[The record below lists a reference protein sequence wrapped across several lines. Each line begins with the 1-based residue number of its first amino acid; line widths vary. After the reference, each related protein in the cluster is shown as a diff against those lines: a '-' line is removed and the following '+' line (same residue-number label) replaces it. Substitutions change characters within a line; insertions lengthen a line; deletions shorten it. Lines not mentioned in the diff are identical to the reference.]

1 MNRTLELCADDY
13 GQSAAI
19 NAGILKLVNRPPAD
33 KRLSAVSCLVNMPAW
48 DKAAAQALLAQ
59 RRKVGAGLHFNLTE
73 GRPLS
78 KALLAQW
85 PQMPTLQQLITW
97 AHLRKLP
104 VEAIRDEWQAQLQAF
119 EKAYGRPPAHIDG
132 HQHVHHLPQVRDL
145 LLEVLAQK
153 PGIPVRHTGR
163 VSGPGF
169 AVKRLLI
176 EGTGG
181 RELGRQLETQG
192 RAANTHLLGVYDF
205 QGTRYRTWMQA
216 WLKGLPSRGGLIF
229 CHPGEVNH
237 SALPDPIGEAR
248 VRELAYLDGD
258 EFSADLKAAGV
269 LLA

>member
-1 MNRTLELCADDY
+1 MNRTFELCADDY

-19 NAGILKLVNRPPAD
+19 NAGILKLVNRAPAD
-33 KRLSAVSCLVNMPAW
+33 KRLSAVSCLTNMPAW
-48 DKAAAQALLAQ
+48 DKATAQALLAQ

-78 KALLAQW
+78 QSLAALW
-85 PQMPTLQQLITW
+85 PQMPTLQQLIMW
-97 AHLRKLP
+97 SHLRKLP
-104 VEAIRDEWQAQLQAF
+104 VPAVRDEWQAQMQAF

-145 LLEVLAQK
+145 LLELLVQK

-163 VSGPGF
+163 VRGSGF

-181 RELGRQLETQG
+181 RELGRALEAQG
-192 RAANTHLLGVYDF
+192 RAANTQLLGVYDF
-205 QGTRYRTWMQA
+205 QGTSYRRWMQA
-216 WLKGLPSRGGLIF
+216 WLAALPERGGLII

-237 SALPDPIGEAR
+237 SAVADPIGEAR
-248 VRELAYLDGD
+248 VRELAYLDGA
-258 EFSADLKAAGV
+258 EFSADLKAAGA

>member
-19 NAGILKLVNRPPAD
+19 NAGILKLVNRAPAD

-59 RRKVGAGLHFNLTE
+59 RRKVGAGLHFNLSL

-78 KALLAQW
+78 PSLSALW

-104 VEAIRDEWQAQLQAF
+104 VAAIRDEWQAQMQAF
-119 EKAYGRPPAHIDG
+119 EKLYGRLPAHIDG
-132 HQHVHHLPQVRDL
+132 HQHVHHLPQVRDMLIEL
-145 LLEVLAQK
+145 LAKIPNV
-153 PGIPVRHTGR
+153 PVRHTGR
-163 VSGPGF
+163 VRGPGF

-181 RELGRQLETQG
+181 RELGRHLEANG
-192 RAANTHLLGVYDF
+192 RAANTQLFGVYDF
-205 QGTRYRTWMQA
+205 QGTHYRRWMQA
-216 WLKGLPSRGGLIF
+216 WLAALPTRGGLVF
-229 CHPGEVNH
+229 CHPGELNH
-237 SALPDPIGEAR
+237 SAVADPIGPAR
-248 VRELAYLDGD
+248 VLELAYLDSA
-258 EFSADLKAAGV
+258 EFSEDLTAAGV
-269 LLA
+269 QLA